1 MSPVSSYFHNFS
13 AIPTTEVQ
21 LMEDVVNESITI
33 MGHNCYYLPRESFD
47 EDDFILGEN
56 VNSKFDRAY
65 LMAFYL
71 ANVEGYEGDGD
82 FFSKFGLEIRD
93 TSNFIVGRREFERY
107 VPSVIATRPR
117 EGDLVYIPT
126 MKRLFEIKF
135 IEEELMFFSL
145 GNRNPYIYEMRAEMF
160 RFSNEDIKTGVAEV
174 DAIATHTTYTIKIN
188 VSTPATGNV
197 DYFIGESV
205 YQGANIEYATAQA
218 EVKDWNR
225 ADRELLLINIVG
237 EFNTS
242 GNISGIFSNAVYTI
256 SATDT
261 LGDFVVYDLYD
272 NRNLQTEANN
282 FIVLSENNPFGS
294 P

>member
-1 MSPVSSYFHNFS
+1 MSPVSSYFNNFS

-71 ANVEGYEGDGD
+71 ANVQGYEGDGD

-93 TSNFIVGRREFERY
+93 TSNFIIGRREFERY
-107 VPSVIATRPR
+107 VPSNIASRPR
-117 EGDLVYIPT
+117 EGDLVFIPSLN
-126 MKRLFEIKF
+126 KLFEIKF
-135 IEEELMFFSL
+135 VEQELMFFSL
-145 GNRNPYIYEMRAEMF
+145 GNRNPYVYEMRAEVF
-160 RFSNEDIKTGVAEV
+160 RFSNENINTGIAEV
-174 DAIATHTTYTIKIN
+174 DDIVTRSAYTIKITVAN
-188 VSTPATGNV
+188 PTGNV

-205 YQGANIEYATAQA
+205 YQGANVAYATAQA
-218 EVKDWNR
+218 SVKDWSLEDY
-225 ADRELLLINIVG
+225 ALYLINIVG
-237 EFNTS
+237 EFSTS
-242 GNISGIFSNAVYTI
+242 GNISGVSSNAVYSVT
-256 SATDT
+256 ATDT
-261 LGDFVVYDLYD
+261 LGDFADYDLYD
-272 NRNLQTEANN
+272 NRRLQTEANN
-282 FIVLSENNPFGS
+282 FIDLSEQNPFGT